1 MDQRSLTLQLR
12 FQRLLAKLFPQEL
25 YYIGGPDPLPPP
37 LSPEEEREM
46 TRRLKNHDE
55 AARSCL
61 IEHNL
66 RLVVFISRRFENTGI
81 PLEDL
86 ISIGTI
92 GLIKAVGT
100 FDCDKK
106 IKMAT
111 YASRCIENEILMC
124 LRASQK
130 RKGDVSLQEPIGTD
144 GEGNE
149 ITLIDVLGT
158 DPEAVHG
165 EVERRVSLQSIRE
178 LAEHGL
184 KGREATVIRMRYGL
198 MDGKAYAQQEVAE
211 RLGISRSYISRIE
224 KKALERLKEAFETGK
239 MSRKS

>member
-1 MDQRSLTLQLR
+1 MDQHSLTLQLR

-55 AARSCL
+55 AARATL

-111 YASRCIENEILMC
+111 YASRCIENEILMF
-124 LRASQK
+124 LRKSS
-130 RKGDVSLQEPIGTD
+130 RLRLEVSLDEPLKTD
-144 GEGNE
+144 WDGNE
-149 ITLIDVLGT
+149 LLLSDILGT
-158 DPEAVHG
+158 DADAVSRPLEDDAERAMLLRAIETLG
-165 EVERRVSLQSIRE
+165 ERDRQIILLRFGIGG
-178 LAEHGL
+178 A
-184 KGREATVIRMRYGL
+184 REATQ
-198 MDGKAYAQQEVAE
+198 KEVADL
-211 RLGISRSYISRIE
+211 LGISQSYISRLE
-224 KKALERLKEAFETGK
+224 KRIIAHLRQEMLKQ
-239 MSRKS
+239 MQC